1 MNRQSVPLSR
11 FLAMAAVALL
21 SACGTVDNTEVNFDR
36 ETDAALLEH
45 FREHYGEFHGLDVT
59 IVPCARASLFAAR
72 YRHLIQWGSTC
83 KDLYYD
89 PFDEAMREPYQS
101 CVNKRQAMEDLQS
114 DHPQGALHPAGLEAA
129 RLPDALFDRLDEE
142 AQTLEASLQG
152 LATEI
157 LSAVADAAPGRRLEM
172 LVDSESAPL
181 YRSAAGRLLDALG
194 KQDRQD
200 SEPLK
205 LGITLWNLGP
215 RLGIEAQLLPGNP
228 HASNCRGR
236 GLPDKRFHA
245 TALPPAEWL
254 ETLRGIPIGMIE
266 ENP

>member
-21 SACGTVDNTEVNFDR
+21 SACGSVETAEVNFDR

-59 IVPCARASLFAAR
+59 IVPRARASLFAAR
-72 YRHLIQWGSTC
+72 YRDLIRWGSTC

-114 DHPQGALHPAGLEAA
+114 DHPQEALHPAGLEAA
-129 RLPDALFDRLDEE
+129 RLPDALFDRLEE
-142 AQTLEASLQG
+142 DAQTLETTLHG

-157 LSAVADAAPGRRLEM
+157 LSTIADTAPGRRLEM

-194 KQDRQD
+194 RQD
-200 SEPLK
+200 GPNREPLK
-205 LGITLWNLGP
+205 LGMTLWNLGP
-215 RLGIEAQLLPGNP
+215 RLGIEAQLLPGHP
-228 HASNCRGR
+228 HDSNGRDRGIP
-236 GLPDKRFHA
+236 GKRFHA

-254 ETLRGIPIGMIE
+254 ETLREIPIGMIE